1 MTYQYHP
8 IEAPPSSQDTIGGND
23 AQELTADSIQSM
35 LHSFGGIPEYVRKLE
50 RKKIAAEKSRDAKA
64 TKIAHLEAEVERYA
78 VCEPLGVE
86 SHYVMQAQTKR
97 NRVGRTRRAV
107 GEGSLKD

>member
-8 IEAPPSSQDTIGGND
+8 IEAPPSSQDTIGEHD

-64 TKIAHLEAEVERYA
+64 TKITHLEAEVERYA
-78 VCEPLGVE
+78 ACEPLGVE
-86 SHYVMQAQTKR
+86 SNYAMQA
-97 NRVGRTRRAV
+97 
-107 GEGSLKD
+107 